1 VSQRTEPL
9 LMRVAI
15 RGDNSVGIWG
25 PELHYSGVHVHE
37 GRCTAR
43 SLAPCVHTNFGMPLA
58 CFPQSIALLVLLARN
73 HETVDEQPG
82 RSVDP
87 LAIVELLLVKSSKAD
102 CRLDPHVSETAA
114 IPIVLAKALVGIP

>member
-1 VSQRTEPL
+1 MSQRTEPL

-15 RGDNSVGIWG
+15 RGDSSVGIWG

-87 LAIVELLLVKSSKAD
+87 LAIVNFFFNQIIKGELSIGPT
-102 CRLDPHVSETAA
+102 CE
-114 IPIVLAKALVGIP
+114 